1 MEINIAAAPK
11 RKKRVLNFTA
21 EEKRAL
27 IREVKEWPRIWDTS
41 DPLHCNKNAVDQAWV
56 HLSSSLGKEVIES
69 KDAWTTLRE
78 SYCYH
83 ARASK
88 RQKSGSSGGA
98 ALDAAILGVCRGNG
112 ILAKRFTKTKHNKF
126 MFHQNICDEKLPTLP
141 LDSTFSSIYY
151 TPLTLCALETSS
163 TNIPRN
169 LTYTRHRHSGF
180 CYFYVKLLKDHEK
193 Y

>member
-27 IREVKEWPRIWDTS
+27 IREVKDWPRIWDTS

-69 KDAWTTLRE
+69 KGAWTSLRE
-78 SYCYH
+78 SYRYH

-98 ALDAAILGVCRGNG
+98 ALDAAILGVCRGKW
-112 ILAKRFTKTKHNKF
+112 LSCQT
-126 MFHQNICDEKLPTLP
+126 FHKNEGHLHLHRISVRNQANLP
-141 LDSTFSSIYY
+141 
-151 TPLTLCALETSS
+151 
-163 TNIPRN
+163 
-169 LTYTRHRHSGF
+169 
-180 CYFYVKLLKDHEK
+180 
-193 Y
+193 

>member
-11 RKKRVLNFTA
+11 LKKRVLNFTA

-69 KDAWTTLRE
+69 KDAWTSLRE
-78 SYCYH
+78 SYRYH

-88 RQKSGSSGGA
+88 RQKSGSSGGS

-112 ILAKRFTKTKHNKF
+112 ILAKRFTKTK
-126 MFHQNICDEKLPTLP
+126 D
-141 LDSTFSSIYY
+141 IYIFI
-151 TPLTLCALETSS
+151 E
-163 TNIPRN
+163 
-169 LTYTRHRHSGF
+169 F
-180 CYFYVKLLKDHEK
+180 Q
-193 Y
+193 